1 MVEEKQQRWM
11 YYGGEKEKEK
21 EREREKERDRLKLPN
36 NTDGDCTGIR
46 PARDWLPLGCRQN
59 PIPVIFRLHTH
70 SASSSSH
77 IFTFN
82 PNRDARKDKITKL
95 QTKRWIVCLYG
106 NPCLYPQ

>member
-1 MVEEKQQRWM
+1 MDVLWRR
-11 YYGGEKEKEK
+11 GEGEGER

-77 IFTFN
+77 IH
-82 PNRDARKDKITKL
+82 I
-95 QTKRWIVCLYG
+95 
-106 NPCLYPQ
+106 